1 MIHFGARIFPSQ
13 CQLEGPYSLHVSN
26 LHREIPKRVSSTQD
40 VPARVPSVK
49 QDSFYKICI
58 LFQSINC
65 ARFETMPGFSP
76 RLTVLPRPHTPPF
89 IRAPWAGLT
98 RHCTLRVSTRHVS
111 VRGKKVGKVG
121 STFPGHLSQH
131 LHVEW
136 VLCSA
141 CLKTDNN
148 QYLQERI
155 KGKTLHRFLVIIIS
169 AANKIDPPI
178 LGSYPAFLIESNIA
192 WYDTS
197 VSFG

>member
-1 MIHFGARIFPSQ
+1 MSQ
-13 CQLEGPYSLHVSN
+13 HGVRVSN
-26 LHREIPKRVSSTQD
+26 KTAFTKYAFYFKVLT
-40 VPARVPSVK
+40 VP
-49 QDSFYKICI
+49 
-58 LFQSINC
+58 
-65 ARFETMPGFSP
+65 RFETMPGFSP

-98 RHCTLRVSTRHVS
+98 RLCTLPVSTRHVS
-111 VRGKKVGKVG
+111 VGGKKVGKVG

-136 VLCSA
+136 VFCSA
-141 CLKTDNN
+141 CLKADNN